1 MNQGEKSKKD
11 LSRGLAE
18 AQQRLQEREAD
29 LVQLRQAEEHTRWI
43 TETLQQ
49 ASLALTKTFDL
60 DRVLETLLD
69 FLHRLVP
76 YDSAAIF
83 LMEEEHYL
91 VARAADG
98 YKKWSGVNEKD
109 MIGIVRFD
117 IRQSQRHKRLV
128 AEQRSLVI
136 SDVSA
141 DPDWTHIASSR
152 HIRNWVGVPLVAG
165 GKTIGLYSLDKAKA
179 DFFTREHVL
188 LAEALAARAAVAIQN
203 ALLYRNA
210 QAELA
215 ERQWLQKAE
224 HKQRVMAEALSD
236 IAAILNSSLDMEDVM
251 ESILTHVGRVVPY
264 DAGTIL
270 LTKDDSVEVTHARG
284 YDSSILGMQLP
295 LKQMP
300 NLLRIFETGIPS
312 VIDDTHTSEIWV
324 PSPETD
330 WIRSSITAAIQA
342 DERIIGFISLERAAP
357 HAFSAELVERL
368 QSFANQAAVAV
379 RNARLYASTQEA
391 RETAE
396 TLREANL
403 AFTQSLDLDAICEKL
418 LDYLHHLVRYDSA
431 TIFLLKSPTLLY
443 AQAVRGYERWVD
455 PKHALTVSFD
465 IKPGS
470 TIHTI
475 INTQE
480 SLIVPDTSR
489 FPAWQQVTSAKHIQ
503 SWMGV
508 PMLVGGKVIG
518 MCSLDSTQVN
528 YFSQEHI
535 QLVKSLAA
543 QAAIA
548 IENARLYIEAQE
560 ARSAAEVAN
569 QAKSVFLA
577 TMSHEIRTPLNT
589 VIGLTS
595 LLLDTG
601 LTADQSELAADIHTS
616 GEDLLTIIN
625 DILDF
630 SKIEAGKI
638 ELEHQQFSLRECLEG
653 ALDLVAARA
662 AEKTL
667 DLTYSIAAPVP
678 GRIFG
683 DITRLR
689 QVLTNLLSNATKF
702 TDRGEVSAAVE
713 VDEVQTNGTYQLHF
727 AIKDTGI
734 GIPAERMNRLFR
746 SFSQLDASTT
756 RRYGGTGLGLAIS
769 KRLCELMDGSIW
781 VESQVNQGSTFHFT
795 IQAEAG
801 PSAGQGDLEG
811 LQPQLAGKRV
821 LIVEDNPPTRRTL
834 VEQTKGWGMVPRQTG
849 SPHTALSWIDREEP
863 FHVAILDRQT
873 AEMDGL
879 ALARQI
885 RRTRDAKTLPLVMLA
900 PLGQRDAGGKELD
913 ITATLT
919 KPLKVSRLYNVL
931 AGIFIQDKVPVRD
944 SDRKGKSLFDPELA
958 GQKPLRI
965 LLVED
970 NTINQKVMLRLLQ
983 RFGYRA
989 DVAANGLE
997 AINSLRRQSYEVIFM
1012 DLQMPQMDGLEASRQ
1027 ICAEWAGQKRPMI
1040 VAMTANVT
1048 EEDKEA
1054 CRAAGMDDYLPKP
1067 IRVEDLVR
1075 ALNRCSSQKAML
1087 TEQPK
1092 SQEHSAVPQTSGA
1105 PSGETLDQR
1114 ALEKLQLLAEGDT
1127 GFLEELIDTFLEDA
1141 PKMLSDMQQAVESGA
1156 AGALRIA
1163 AHNLKANSADLGA
1176 TALSSLCRQLEEMG
1190 KKNEL
1195 HGAAEALGKAKA
1207 QFELTKPLLK
1217 ELCND
1222 TRHSR

>member
-1 MNQGEKSKKD
+1 MNQGEVSKKD
-11 LSRGLAE
+11 LGRGLAE
-18 AQQRLQEREAD
+18 AKQRLQECEAD

-49 ASLALTKTFDL
+49 AGLALTKTFEL

-76 YDSAAIF
+76 YDSATIF
-83 LMEEEHYL
+83 LLEEGNYL
-91 VARAADG
+91 VARAAKG

-117 IRQSQRHKRLV
+117 IRQSQRHKRLI

-141 DPDWTHIASSR
+141 DPDWTHITSSR
-152 HIRNWVGVPLVAG
+152 HVRNWVGVPLVAG
-165 GKTIGLYSLDKAKA
+165 GKTIGLYSLDKVEAG
-179 DFFTREHVL
+179 FFTQEHVL
-188 LAEALAARAAVAIQN
+188 LAEALATQAAVAIQN

-215 ERQWLQKAE
+215 ERQRLQKAE
-224 HKQRVMAEALSD
+224 HKQRVMAEALRD
-236 IAAILNSSLDMEDVM
+236 IAAILNSSLDIEDVM

-270 LTKDDSVEVTHARG
+270 LIKDDSVEVTHARG
-284 YDSSILGMQLP
+284 YDRSILGMQLP

-300 NLLRIFETGIPS
+300 NLRRILETGVPS

-342 DERIIGFISLERAAP
+342 DERVIGFLSLERSTP

-418 LDYLHHLVRYDSA
+418 LDYLHHLVRYESA

-455 PKHALTVSFD
+455 PKNALTVSFD

-475 INTQE
+475 ISTQE
-480 SLIVPDTSR
+480 SLIVPDTSQ
-489 FPAWQQVTSAKHIQ
+489 FPAWQQVASAKHIR
-503 SWMGV
+503 SWIGV

-518 MCSLDSTQVN
+518 MCSLDSTKVN
-528 YFSQEHI
+528 HFSQEHM
-535 QLVKSLAA
+535 QLVKSLSA
-543 QAAIA
+543 QAAFA

-589 VIGLTS
+589 IIGMTS
-595 LLLDTG
+595 LLLDTS
-601 LTADQSELAADIHTS
+601 LTSGQNEFAADIRTS
-616 GEDLLTIIN
+616 GEDLLAIIN

-638 ELEHQQFSLRECLEG
+638 ELEQQPFNLRECLEG
-653 ALDLVAARA
+653 ALDLVAGRTA
-662 AEKTL
+662 KKGL
-667 DLTYSIAAPVP
+667 DLTYSIAASVP
-678 GRIFG
+678 STIVG

-689 QVLTNLLSNATKF
+689 QVLSNLLSNATKF
-702 TDRGEVSAAVE
+702 TDRGEISAV
-713 VDEVQTNGTYQLHF
+713 VDVGEVQTNGTYQLHF
-727 AIKDTGI
+727 AVKDTGI

-746 SFSQLDASTT
+746 SFSQIDASTT

-769 KRLCELMDGSIW
+769 KRLCELMGGSIW

-795 IQAEAG
+795 IQAEDG
-801 PSAGQGDLEG
+801 TSAGQGDLEG
-811 LQPQLAGKRV
+811 LQPHLAGKRV
-821 LIVEDNPPTRRTL
+821 LIVENNPPTRRTL
-834 VEQTKGWGMVPRQTG
+834 VEQIKGWGMVPRQTA
-849 SPHTALSWIDREEP
+849 SPHTALSWIDRGEL

-873 AEMDGL
+873 AEMAGL
-879 ALARQI
+879 ALVRQI
-885 RRTRDAKTLPLVMLA
+885 RRTRDAKTLPLVVLA
-900 PLGQRDAGGKELD
+900 PLGQRDAGGEGLD

-919 KPLKVSRLYNVL
+919 KPLKVSKLYNIL
-931 AGIFIQDKVPVRD
+931 AGIFIQDKVSVRD
-944 SDRKGKSLFDPELA
+944 SDSGDQSLFDPQLA
-958 GQKPLRI
+958 GRQPLSI

-989 DVAANGLE
+989 DVAVNGLE
-997 AINSLRRQSYEVIFM
+997 AINSLHRQSYEVIFM

-1027 ICAEWAGQKRPMI
+1027 ICAQRAGQKRPRI

-1048 EEDKEA
+1048 VEDKEA
-1054 CRAAGMDDYLPKP
+1054 CRDAGMDDYLAKP
-1067 IRVEDLVR
+1067 ILVEELVKV
-1075 ALNRCSSQKAML
+1075 LNRCSRQKAVL
-1087 TEQPK
+1087 SEQRK
-1092 SQEHSAVPQTSGA
+1092 SQVHSATPQTGDA
-1105 PSGETLDQR
+1105 ASGETLNQK
-1114 ALEKLQLLAEGDT
+1114 ALEKLQLLAEGDA
-1127 GFLEELIDTFLEDA
+1127 GFLEEMIDTFLEDA

-1176 TALSSLCRQLEEMG
+1176 TTLSNLCRQLEAMG
-1190 KKNEL
+1190 KNNEPD
-1195 HGAAEALGKAKA
+1195 GAAEVLGKAKA
-1207 QFELTKPLLK
+1207 QFELTKPLLAAWRS
-1217 ELCND
+1217 D
-1222 TRHSR
+1222 TRHS

>member
-1 MNQGEKSKKD
+1 MSRGEKQKKD
-11 LSRGLAE
+11 LKDRLTE
-18 AQQRLQEREAD
+18 AQARLQARETD
-29 LVQLRQAEEHTRWI
+29 LVQLREAEEHTRWI

-60 DRVLETLLD
+60 DTVLETLLD

-76 YDSAAIF
+76 YDSATIF
-83 LMEEEHYL
+83 LLEEEHYL
-91 VARAADG
+91 VARAARG
-98 YKKWSGVNEKD
+98 YKKWSGVDEKD
-109 MIGIVRFD
+109 MIGTVRFD
-117 IRQSQRHKRLV
+117 IRQSARHKRLA
-128 AEQRSLVI
+128 AEQKSLAI
-136 SDVSA
+136 SDVGA

-152 HIRNWVGVPLVAG
+152 HVRNWVGVPLVAG
-165 GKTIGLYSLDKAKA
+165 GKTMGLYSLDKVEA
-179 DFFTREHVL
+179 DYFTNEHVV
-188 LAEALAARAAVAIQN
+188 LAEALAAQAAVAIQN
-203 ALLYRNA
+203 ALLFRNA

-215 ERQWLQKAE
+215 ERQRLQKSE
-224 HKQRVMAEALSD
+224 HKQRVMAEALRD
-236 IAAILNSSLDMEDVM
+236 IAAILNSSLDIEDVM

-270 LTKDDSVEVTHARG
+270 LITDNSVEVTHARG
-284 YDSSILGMQLP
+284 YDSSILGMQMP
-295 LKQMP
+295 LEKMP
-300 NLLRIFETGIPS
+300 NLLRIIETGTPS
-312 VIDDTHTSEIWV
+312 VIDDTQTSKYWV

-330 WIRSSITAAIQA
+330 WIRSSITAAIKA
-342 DERIIGFISLERAAP
+342 DERIIGFLSLERTAP

-368 QSFANQAAVAV
+368 QSFANQAGVAV

-403 AFTQSLDLDAICEKL
+403 AFTQSLDLDAVCEKL
-418 LDYLHHLVRYDSA
+418 LDYLHQLVHYDSA
-431 TIFLLKSPTLLY
+431 TIFLLKPPTFLY
-443 AQAVRGYERWVD
+443 AQAVRGYEHWID
-455 PKHALTVSFD
+455 PKQALTVSFD

-475 INTQE
+475 VNTRE
-480 SLIVPDTSR
+480 SLIVADTSR
-489 FPAWQQVTSAKHIQ
+489 FPAWQEAASAKHIR

-528 YFSQEHI
+528 YFTQEHM

-543 QAAIA
+543 QAAFA
-548 IENARLYIEAQE
+548 IENARLYVEARA

-569 QAKSVFLA
+569 KAKSVFLA

-589 VIGLTS
+589 IIGLTS
-595 LLLDTG
+595 LMLDTD
-601 LTADQSELAADIHTS
+601 LTGEQSDFAADIRNS

-638 ELEHQQFSLRECLEG
+638 ELEQQPFNLRECLEG
-653 ALDLVAARA
+653 SLDLVAARA
-662 AEKTL
+662 AEKGL
-667 DLTYSIAAPVP
+667 ELTYSIAASVP
-678 GRIFG
+678 ATIVG

-689 QVLTNLLSNATKF
+689 QVLTNLLSNAAKF
-702 TDRGEVSAAVE
+702 TEQGEVSVAVE
-713 VDEVQTNGTYQLHF
+713 VGEMQTNGEYQLHF
-727 AIKDTGI
+727 SVKDTGI

-769 KRLCELMDGSIW
+769 KRLCELMGGSIW
-781 VESQVNQGSTFHFT
+781 VESQVNKGSTFHFT
-795 IQAEAG
+795 ILAEVG
-801 PSAGQGDLEG
+801 PSVGRDDLED
-811 LQPQLAGKRV
+811 LQPQLTGKRV
-821 LIVEDNPPTRRTL
+821 LIVEDNARTRRTL

-849 SPHTALSWIDREEP
+849 SPNRALSWLSRGESFD
-863 FHVAILDRQT
+863 VAILDRQT
-873 AEMDGL
+873 AGMDGL
-879 ALARQI
+879 VLAKEIRQ
-885 RRTRDAKTLPLVMLA
+885 TRDAKELALVMLA
-900 PLGQRDAGGKELD
+900 PLGKRDAGEQWPGIK
-913 ITATLT
+913 ATLT
-919 KPLKVSRLYNVL
+919 KPLKVSKLYNVL
-931 AGIFIQDKVPVRD
+931 AGIFIQNQGPLREKEG
-944 SDRKGKSLFDPELA
+944 KGKSLFDPRLA
-958 GQKPLRI
+958 ERLPLRI
-965 LLVED
+965 LLAED

-1012 DLQMPQMDGLEASRQ
+1012 DLQMPQMDGLEASRK
-1027 ICAEWAGQKRPMI
+1027 ICAQWAGQKRPRI

-1048 EEDKEA
+1048 AEDREA
-1054 CRAAGMDDYLPKP
+1054 CRAAGMDDYLAKP
-1067 IRVEDLVR
+1067 IRVEELARV
-1075 ALNRCSSQKAML
+1075 LNRCASRKVMPAEQRKT
-1087 TEQPK
+1087 TEHFAATPTGDTA
-1092 SQEHSAVPQTSGA
+1092 E
-1105 PSGETLDQR
+1105 EILDQR
-1114 ALEKLQLLAEGDT
+1114 ALEKLRLLAEGEA

-1176 TALSSLCRQLEEMG
+1176 TALSSLCRRLEEMG

-1195 HGAAEALGKAKA
+1195 EGAAEALGKAKER
-1207 QFELTKPLLK
+1207 FELAKPLL
-1217 ELCND
+1217 EALRSD
-1222 TRHSR
+1222 TGQSR